1 MNDKNIVAILAI
13 IALALYFYPH
23 PAAKFLAIGVL
34 LFFVPGFFLLKTLYR
49 NINGEE
55 LVLLSFGVSLA
66 ISGAIALLLAALAIL
81 NPLNMFIAIGII
93 SVIGY
98 FTSMAID
105 IKPFKLSGPDKF
117 TAVLISI
124 MLVIIGIWVGIEM
137 NTSYYKEVDIG
148 ILSWPHNATA
158 NSTLNFTI
166 YIKNQN
172 YGNANIQV
180 VFILNNKTLDSKT
193 VKLDNGEST
202 TLLFKAVNGTN
213 GENLALFN
221 MYVNGKYY
229 TNVHV
234 YFHTKK

>member
-13 IALALYFYPH
+13 IALAVYFYPH
-23 PAAKFLAIGVL
+23 PAAKFLAIAVL

-49 NINGEE
+49 DIKGEE

-81 NPLNMFIAIGII
+81 NPLNIFIGIGII
-93 SVIGY
+93 SVVGY
-98 FTSMAID
+98 FFSAAVE
-105 IKPFKLSGPDKF
+105 IKPFKLSKPDKF
-117 TAVLISI
+117 AAVLISI

-148 ILSWPHNATA
+148 ILSWPHNATV
-158 NSTLNFTI
+158 NSTLHFKI
-166 YIKNQN
+166 YVKNQN
-172 YGNANIQV
+172 YGNANIKI
-180 VFILNNKTLDSKT
+180 VFSLNNKTITSKNT
-193 VKLDNGEST
+193 VLNNGEST
-202 TLLFKAVNGTN
+202 TLLFTAHNSTHI
-213 GENLALFN
+213 ENLASFD

-234 YFHTKK
+234 YFHLNK